1 MQWGVGGGYEAKDLP
16 STVTQWGVGGG
27 TGYEA
32 KDLPSTVCNV
42 LWLAVY
48 APDVRH
54 RDKSSTTIS
63 GYNQR
68 GQGVHE
74 EGHVM
79 TE

>member
-1 MQWGVGGGYEAKDLP
+1 MRVSAF
-16 STVTQWGVGGG
+16 
-27 TGYEA
+27 
-32 KDLPSTVCNV
+32 NV

-54 RDKSSTTIS
+54 RDKSSITIS

-68 GQGVHE
+68 GPGVHE